1 VDFTLRARL
10 MAWEEALGGQ
20 LDLYYGG
27 AQERS
32 AMKMV
37 VCMPVNSDL
46 ECPIVL
52 IGPARLC
59 GRGETHGD
67 CPRSLCGG
75 RVLQTSTGQQVEQQI
90 F

>member
-46 ECPIVL
+46 ECPDRIDRPCSPVRE
-52 IGPARLC
+52 GRDAR
-59 GRGETHGD
+59 
-67 CPRSLCGG
+67 
-75 RVLQTSTGQQVEQQI
+75 
-90 F
+90 